1 MPALV
6 GLAPLLVAMLAA
18 VLAIAADLMLQAIG
32 KAIGKVG
39 IGPFTWDVGS
49 FFVGKA
55 EDVLNWAIHNLD
67 SFFDD
72 IANWFV
78 GHILVIDQ
86 FFGAVVS
93 AVSHLGDQIAH
104 IVNTSVPNAIHAAE
118 AAAGKHAQDLVNGV
132 ENDLKADVSSIE
144 GLLKGDVKAL
154 NDTISGDVTDLTNL
168 ISKSVTAGVA
178 KAEGYTDDA
187 IDTLGHTVSKDFQ
200 DAESY
205 AAGLV
210 SALASKLGQQLS
222 NLTDTVANNL
232 VAAENYAKAQAT
244 QVYNEVEGDLS
255 STAKT
260 LQQGISTAESAA
272 ASAASAAAAD
282 LVTAENFATT
292 QASSALST
300 AETYAGQAAGAAANT
315 AEQALEGALG
325 GIYTDLT
332 GKALAVN
339 GDLSTAEGLIAG
351 AILSSVGAVAARVS
365 KLEECSVGVCD
376 DSPNNFSNLLNDAL
390 GLASLAGVGVFLA
403 ELIND
408 PAGAEAKYSD
418 VIGGMFGAGQSLF
431 DSILSL

>member
-1 MPALV
+1 MPALA
-6 GLAPLLVAMLAA
+6 GLAPLVVALLAM
-18 VLAIAADLMLQAIG
+18 VLAIAADIMLQAIG

-39 IGPFTWDVGS
+39 IGPVTWDIGS

-55 EDVLNWAIHNLD
+55 EDLLNWAIHNLD
-67 SFFDD
+67 SYFDD

-78 GHILVIDQ
+78 GHILTLDQ
-86 FFGAVVS
+86 FFGAAVS
-93 AVSHLGDQIAH
+93 AVEHLGDQIAH

-118 AAAGKHAQDLVNGV
+118 AAAGAHAQDLVNGV
-132 ENDLKADVSSIE
+132 ERDLTADVSKIE
-144 GLLKGDVKAL
+144 GIMSGDVKAL
-154 NDTISGDVTDLTNL
+154 NQTISGDVTDLTNL
-168 ISKSVTAGVA
+168 ISKSVTQGVA
-178 KAEGYTDDA
+178 KAETYTDDA
-187 IDTLGHTVSKDFQ
+187 ITTTRNYVDKEFG

-210 SALASKLGQQLS
+210 SALASKLGSQLS
-222 NLTDTVANNL
+222 NLTDTVASNL
-232 VAAENYAKAQAT
+232 TAAENYAKAQAT

-255 STAKT
+255 TAKAT
-260 LQQGISTAESAA
+260 LQAGISTAESAA
-272 ASAASAAAAD
+272 SSAAAAAAAD
-282 LVTAENFATT
+282 LTTAENFATS
-292 QASSALST
+292 QVAQGVST
-300 AETYAGQAAGAAANT
+300 AEAYAGAAAGAAAT
-315 AEQALEGALG
+315 GAADALEGALG

-351 AILSSVGAVAARVS
+351 AILSSIGAVAARVS

-376 DSPNNFSNLLNDAL
+376 DSPNNFGNLLNDAL
-390 GLASLAGVGVFLA
+390 GLVSIAGVGVFLA

-418 VIGGMFGAGQSLF
+418 AIGGLVSGGQSLF